1 LATLPVAG
9 GMLALQGGDPVLEA
23 GSVAPWPQ
31 ILAEDS
37 AAVLRALET
46 STPWQWPFKEVT
58 RLESAWASYV
68 DRKYCI
74 ATNSGT
80 SALHMCV
87 AAADVEPGDEV
98 LVPADTFLA
107 SATCV
112 LHANAIP
119 VFVDTDPVTFTIDPA
134 QAGQHVG
141 PRTRAMVAVDLHGLP
156 ADYGRLREVANRY
169 GLFLIEDASQAH
181 GATYRGRRAGSLGD
195 ASACSINGSK
205 CLSGLGEGGLF
216 TTDAA
221 DRRDLAARLC
231 AFDDE
236 YASADVPGYH
246 SRIMGWNYRMDVLAA
261 AFAHSQ
267 LQRLPEMTS
276 TRIENGT
283 WLAKALSGLPAVR
296 LPEVP
301 PDRSHVFF
309 LCPILVEP
317 EAVGLDKVP
326 VTAFRRTLKDALRAE
341 GVPIQE
347 SQTIPLPGLAMFR
360 QGRGYGRGCPWTC
373 THASPGR
380 EYSAADY
387 PVASD
392 ICQRRL
398 VLGHSYSSFG
408 PPNSLQ
414 TMHQIADAF
423 VKVLAEHRDDLI
435 RLVKE
440 SAQETAH

>member
-1 LATLPVAG
+1 MARR
-9 GMLALQGGDPVLEA
+9 MLALQGGNPVIPA

-31 ILAEDS
+31 ILPGDS
-37 AAVLRALET
+37 AAVLQALET
-46 STPWQWPFKEVT
+46 ATPWRWPFKEVT
-58 RLESAWASYV
+58 QLESAWASYV
-68 DRKYCI
+68 DRKFCI

-80 SALHMCV
+80 SALHMAV
-87 AAADVEPGDEV
+87 AAAGVQPGDEV

-134 QAGQHVG
+134 QVEQHVG
-141 PRTRAMVAVDLHGLP
+141 PRTRALVAVDLHGLP
-156 ADYGRLREVANRY
+156 ADYERLREVADRY

-181 GATYRGRRAGSLGD
+181 GASYRGRRAGSLGD

-221 DRRDLAARLC
+221 DRRDLASRLC

-236 YASADVPGYH
+236 FESAAVPEYH

-267 LQRLPEMTS
+267 LQRLPEMTA

-283 WLAKALSGLPAVR
+283 WLAKELSGLPAIR

-309 LCPILVEP
+309 FFPIMVEP
-317 EAVGLDKVP
+317 EAIGMDDVP
-326 VTAFRRTLKDALRAE
+326 IPVFRRALKQTLRAE

-347 SQTIPLPGLAMFR
+347 SQTIPLPDLPMFR
-360 QGRGYGRGCPWTC
+360 ERQGYGHGCPWTC
-373 THASPGR
+373 AHAAPCR
-380 EYSAADY
+380 EYAAADY
-387 PVASD
+387 PVATD

-414 TMHQIADAF
+414 TMRLIADAF
-423 VKVLAEHRDDLI
+423 VKVLADHRDDLI

-440 SAQETAH
+440 SSQETGR